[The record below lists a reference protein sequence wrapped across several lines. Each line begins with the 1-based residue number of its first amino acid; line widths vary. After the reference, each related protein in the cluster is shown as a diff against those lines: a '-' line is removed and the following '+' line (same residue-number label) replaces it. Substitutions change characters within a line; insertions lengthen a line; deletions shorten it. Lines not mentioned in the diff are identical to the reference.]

1 MIKGESFM
9 GKLDDLERLHKLKE
23 SGAITTD
30 EFEQEKKKILS
41 SNEEVIED
49 TNQIKEDVKSID
61 KKGIVTDQ
69 VKIVE
74 DITTNRI
81 CNKCGNELLEDEKFC
96 GKCGNDVNAKKKYI
110 KIKFNHL
117 LTALVTVAIII
128 ITVIVLWGDTL
139 LFKYKISEEKLSEML
154 RDSDNG
160 IYLQEETLQVGE
172 YIDIDYKEY
181 NKLVSYSCIYNNSN
195 ISVEAGGL
203 ILINDKNDTFY
214 RITLDN
220 NLTSIIYYLN
230 TNNQKDKLQSVIE
243 LIGRYIENNGIE
255 NLVIGNETEKYMRL
269 GRDIGEIIGLR
280 NGRDITREALMKLT
294 NNTNPGILLYKE
306 NEVFAR
312 YVGYNTVKQVYNWD
326 IDETTAKY
334 LYTYNRKTYNNLVSI
349 YGQPYKTVNQFSV
362 YDFANDENS
371 LVGNYNS
378 LDEAKEKLEVE
389 E

>member
-1 MIKGESFM
+1 M

-349 YGQPYKTVNQFSV
+349 YGQQYKKVNQFSV

>member
-1 MIKGESFM
+1 M
-9 GKLDDLERLHKLKE
+9 GKLDELERLHKLKE

-61 KKGIVTDQ
+61 KKEIVTDQ

>member
-1 MIKGESFM
+1 M